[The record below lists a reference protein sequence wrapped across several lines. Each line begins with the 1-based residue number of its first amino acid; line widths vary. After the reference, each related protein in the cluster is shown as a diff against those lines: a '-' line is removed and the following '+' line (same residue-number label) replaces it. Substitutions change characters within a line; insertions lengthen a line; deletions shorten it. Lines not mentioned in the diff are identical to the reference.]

1 MARYI
6 GPKCKL
12 MRREG
17 SDLLLKSKSRALDS
31 KCKIDTQPGQHA
43 DKKQGYK
50 SMDGT

>member
-17 SDLLLKSKSRALDS
+17 ADLLLKSKSRSLES

-43 DKKQGYK
+43 DNK
-50 SMDGT
+50 SDFTFC